1 MKKFVSLALLIALC
15 FTLTVSAEATKDPGL
30 SATPVHVCAG
40 DQYTNTAVIMAD
52 SSLWIWGNGRSS
64 EDGHSVIVDEPVKVM
79 ENVRSVSIARLNT
92 YAVITNDNVLWYL
105 KYTDFVW
112 NGRNNERVP
121 PVFSE
126 PEKVRENVLSYSSYF
141 ESFITTDH
149 ELRLFRGEEEWLIA
163 TDVVSAAGLAH
174 AFEGSGYAI
183 VHSDGSLCISGINN
197 YGDGQEQHEENKS
210 AGSFTKVMDDAVSVY
225 GNENNIAV
233 IKRDGSLWMWGNNS
247 HGELGNGTTE
257 RSLVPVKVLDDV
269 VAVDWSGTTNYL
281 ASSIYSQQT
290 WGALRTDGSL
300 WMWGWH
306 AAFQGETGDAAYKDG
321 MRVGGYIDATTPV
334 KVLDDVVEFSCGGN
348 FNLAVRSDGSLWGW
362 GYAQRLKSGAGEF
375 LYGGG
380 GVSQILPIKLLDGIK
395 TAEAIPQNSQ
405 HVTVTVK
412 GEPVRW
418 TDAVPFID
426 ENSRTMVP
434 LRAVADALGL
444 KVDWD
449 GAKREAVFSDET
461 KSITFSIGSTVARCE
476 DGSTKEMDTAAVI
489 VNDRTYAPVRY
500 LAEYFGYKVD
510 WDGASKTVIIQ

>member
-1 MKKFVSLALLIALC
+1 MKKLISWALLMGLC
-15 FTLTVSAEATKDPGL
+15 FTLTVPAEAAKNPGL
-30 SATPVHVCAG
+30 STNPVHVCAGAG

-79 ENVRSVSIARLNT
+79 ENVRSVSIAKNCT

-105 KYTDFVW
+105 KYTDW
-112 NGRNNERVP
+112 RDYERVP

-141 ESFITTDH
+141 KSFITTDH
-149 ELRLFRGEEEWLIA
+149 ELRRFDGEEERVVA
-163 TDVVSAAGLAH
+163 TDVVSATGLAH

-183 VHSDGSLCISGINN
+183 VHSDGSLCISGINY
-197 YGDGQEQHEENKS
+197 YGDGQERHEEKKYSNH
-210 AGSFTKVMDDAVSVY
+210 FTKVMDDAVSVF
-225 GNENNIAV
+225 GDENRIAV
-233 IKRDGSLWMWGNNS
+233 IKKDHSLWMWGENS

-269 VAVDWSGTTNYL
+269 LAVDWTGS
-281 ASSIYSQQT
+281 T
-290 WGALRTDGSL
+290 WGAIRTDGSL

-306 AAFQGETGDAAYKDG
+306 AVFQGETGDAAYKDG
-321 MRVGGYIDATTPV
+321 MRVGDYVDTTTPV
-334 KVLDDVVEFSCGGN
+334 KVLDDVVEFSRGSN

-362 GYAQRLKSGAGEF
+362 GSAQRLKSGAGEF
-375 LYGGG
+375 VYNTGIF
-380 GVSQILPIKLLDGIK
+380 QILPLKLLDGIK
-395 TAEAIPQNSQ
+395 TAEAIPQQSQ
-405 HVTVTVK
+405 GITVTVK
-412 GEPVRW
+412 GEAVQW
-418 TDAVPFID
+418 TDAKPFID

-444 KVDWD
+444 TVDWD
-449 GAKREAVFSDET
+449 GAKREAIFSDGT
-461 KSITFSIGSTVARCE
+461 KSITFPIGSTVAHCE

-500 LAEYFGYKVD
+500 LAEYFGCTVD
-510 WDGASKTVIIQ
+510 WDGTSKTVIIQ